1 MDIALCF
8 DNNFIMQAGVTIKS
22 VCLSNSQENIV
33 FHLFTSNISAK
44 NKSILL
50 GLLTS
55 SNHKIR
61 FYEIDE
67 SLLSE
72 WPEVSRYPKS
82 IYFRFFIAKEVPS
95 TVKYILYLDCDIIVR
110 GSLRELYEESMNDKI
125 IAAVYDKNPFDIDII
140 NRLCLPIEN
149 GYFNSGVLLID
160 VNKWNQNSITSK
172 LCDLIIEYRDRLAFP
187 DQDVLNILFNGNWK
201 RLHIKY
207 NLQQGFVYEHTKL
220 YWPYFKELHDA
231 QLNPII
237 IHYSGVKPWM
247 HECYN
252 PYKQLWLEVASKT
265 IWKNYV
271 PKKLS
276 FINKLVFEI
285 KIFLQNHLHVINERQ
300 KFSNYCSISNAKRN
314 KL

>member
-67 SLLSE
+67 SLLNG

-82 IYFRFFIAKEVPS
+82 IYYRFFIAKEVPS
-95 TVKYILYLDCDIIVR
+95 TVKNILYLDCDIIVKE
-110 GSLRELYEESMNDKI
+110 SLKELFEMDLNDKI
-125 IAAVYDKNPFDIDII
+125 IAAVLDRTPFDIDII
-140 NRLCLPIEN
+140 NRLRLPIEE
-149 GYFNSGVLLID
+149 GYFNSGVMLID
-160 VNKWNQNSITSK
+160 VQKWNELNITSK
-172 LCDLIIEYRDRLAFP
+172 LCKFIYENSERIVYP
-187 DQDVLNILFNGNWK
+187 DQDALNCLFSSNWK
-201 RLHIKY
+201 KLHLKY

-220 YWPYFKELHDA
+220 YWSYFDELCEA
-231 QLNPII
+231 QRNPVI
-237 IHYSGVKPWM
+237 IHFSGIKPWTN
-247 HECYN
+247 ECYN
-252 PYKQLWLEVASKT
+252 PFKQLWTDILLQT
-265 IWKNYV
+265 PWKDYR
-271 PKKLS
+271 PKKFNL
-276 FINKLVFEI
+276 FKKITIEL
-285 KIFLQNHLHVINERQ
+285 KIFLLSHIHVINERRA
-300 KFSNYCSISNAKRN
+300 ISKNCTIKN
-314 KL
+314 N